1 MTTVHAHLWTFVF
14 QSINF
19 LVLIWVLRRLL
30 YRPIK
35 LVIERRQQEI
45 AASLAK
51 GEADR
56 TAAAAE
62 RADLAKRVAEADA
75 ERQRIIESGRRQVE
89 ADRTALLADAQ
100 RTAEENE
107 TTARAEIEHERATAV
122 LGLRAGAADLAVSV
136 AERLLSGIG
145 PIGATAPL
153 LDQALAAVGSLDPR
167 EKNRIVAE
175 LRAGQRLQIVTAT
188 ALSNDRR
195 AACKATLLTVL
206 GVEAKVDFAEDLA
219 LLAGAEIHLP
229 SAIVRQNWRDQLGR
243 IRRELDANDAG

>member
-1 MTTVHAHLWTFVF
+1 VTTVHAHLWTFVF
-14 QSINF
+14 QIINF

-45 AASLAK
+45 AATLAK
-51 GEADR
+51 GQADR
-56 TAAAAE
+56 TAAATE
-62 RADLAKRVAEADA
+62 RADLAKREAGAEV
-75 ERQRIIESGRRQVE
+75 ERQRVIETGRQQVE
-89 ADRTALLADAQ
+89 ADRTAFLAEVQ
-100 RTAEENE
+100 RTAGEKE

-122 LGLRAGAADLAVSV
+122 SALRAGAADLAVSV

-145 PIGATAPL
+145 PVDATPPL

-167 EKNRIVAE
+167 EKDRIVAE

-188 ALSNDRR
+188 SLSEDRR

-206 GVEAKVDFAEDLA
+206 GVEAEVDFAEDLA

-243 IRRELDANDAG
+243 IRKELDAQ